1 MNKKNNLWSLLTI
14 VVAAMLSVGFASC
27 GDDDDN
33 DSGKRDDGKQQTDT
47 KSNQDPEGTV
57 VLNMTNGS
65 KDNWYDIGLGRQ
77 IHIDEANNFVGY
89 YADVEFVSLG
99 EVSGLGKIT
108 SIPST
113 GWSKSAAVVPG
124 NGYIARCGN
133 RYARIFVVDYTVA
146 TSGGIMGATIKY
158 QSPFQLPI
166 NLETSSLTFASEAS
180 SLSVKLKNPTS
191 VTVEQQPDWC
201 TVSSDINTITVSVT
215 ENLSAQQYSGEIV
228 LKNSVGT
235 AKLTVTQK
243 GATSPKFEG
252 GRGTAEDPYKIK
264 TAQQLEN
271 VKMAL
276 DAHFALTS
284 DINLG
289 SYLNVNGSGWDPL
302 GKSNAPFTG
311 TFDGQ
316 GHAINGLWIKRPTT
330 DNVGLFGYIKDA
342 TIKGVRI
349 KLGTNGITGHNYVG
363 GLAGFGA
370 VLTSIPTISQ
380 CSVSGAIVAS
390 GDVAGIIGKGDDCN
404 VSECYTEGSAISSN
418 NVVSGIGGNAID
430 CYSLMDL
437 QGGYVYSISRTH
449 TKCYYAGKASPTDYF
464 YSSGTYSYF
473 DNTLGTTNVYSYD
486 NTKTNARTT
495 SQMMSQSNY
504 EGWDFLNT
512 WKITEGKTYPTL
524 RCFGK

>member
-1 MNKKNNLWSLLTI
+1 MNKKNHLWSLLTI
-14 VVAAMLSVGFASC
+14 VVAAVLSVGFASC

-47 KSNQDPEGTV
+47 KSNQDPEGTI

-65 KDNWYDIGLGRQ
+65 KDNWYDIGLTYE
-77 IHIDEANNFVGY
+77 IHIDEANNFVGRY
-89 YADVEFVSLG
+89 GVEFVSLG

-124 NGYIARCGN
+124 NGYVARCGN

-158 QSPFQLPI
+158 QSPFQLAI
-166 NLETSSLTFASEAS
+166 SLETSSLTFTSEAS

-191 VTVEQQPDWC
+191 VTVEQKPDWC
-201 TVSSDINTITVSVT
+201 TVASDINTITVSVT
-215 ENLSAQQYSGEIV
+215 QNMSAQQYSGEIV

-235 AKLTVTQK
+235 AKLAVTQK

-284 DINLG
+284 DINLS

-330 DNVGLFGYIKDA
+330 DNVGLFGYIKDT

-380 CSVSGAIVAS
+380 CSVSGAIVGS

-404 VSECYTEGSAISSN
+404 VSECYTEGSAISSSSGY
-418 NVVSGIGGNAID
+418 NVYGIGGNAID

-449 TKCYYAGKASPTDYF
+449 TKCYYAGKASATYNFDC
-464 YSSGTYSYF
+464 SGTYSYF
-473 DNTLGTTNVYSYD
+473 DSIIIGTTKFFNY
-486 NTKTNARTT
+486 TNARTT